1 MTLILKAE
9 LKDNVDSWVVKL
21 NTKVAMKHDL
31 SGGDI
36 CEVFNR
42 DRGSSRFF
50 RVRVDGRIKGDRVL
64 INTESAQLDGA
75 ATNDQL
81 EILKEDPVDAK
92 EVLVRVEMQEAERE
106 DLITAMNDINK
117 NQGEL
122 LHRFFRKK
130 KPVFNQGLKI
140 YWESQSLNL
149 KILRVDPYPFGAYVP
164 GTKVRVALVSPFNG
178 ILMVDT
184 SGSMYS
190 QMITNLPGTMRL
202 SDDPILSELMDDP
215 KFKQLKEVILAIEN
229 DKRVPR
235 LYGALGAVLL
245 YFSEKAERELSE
257 KVGLI
262 SYSNKARIAGY
273 KYGEE
278 NRLWLQVGRGGI
290 MSPDQYKEML
300 VKTLFE
306 TMGQDTRKVTHGYN
320 AFVEA
325 WKLLKLMSREDDRAL
340 PTMIVILSDGEFNGD
355 RGSFAKLE
363 DVQAVSS
370 KVIELVKKG
379 FSGDRKVVINA
390 VYIGDDQSE
399 RGKVAVETLKEITR
413 LTNGELIQPTELM
426 ELAKFYENAARS
438 LVYDL
443 GSREEFDK
451 DEEEED
457 EELEEEE
464 YMEEE
469 EE

>member
-9 LKDNVDSWVVKL
+9 LKDGVDSWVVKL
-21 NTKVAMKHDL
+21 NTKVAMKNDL

-50 RVRVDGRIKGDRVL
+50 RVRVDGRIKGDRAL

-75 ATNDQL
+75 AANDQL
-81 EILKEDPVDAK
+81 EILKEDSVDSR
-92 EVLVRVEMQEAERE
+92 EVLVRVEMEEAERD
-106 DLITAMNDINK
+106 DLINIMNEINE
-117 NQGEL
+117 NRGEI
-122 LHRFFRKK
+122 LHRFFRRK

-140 YWESQSLNL
+140 YWKAKNLNL

-190 QMITNLPGTMRL
+190 QMISNLPGTLRL
-202 SDDPILSELMDDP
+202 SDDPMLSELMEEQ
-215 KFKQLKEVILAIEN
+215 KYKQLKEVILAIEN

-245 YFSEKAERELSE
+245 FFSEKAERELSE

-273 KYGEE
+273 KYGDE
-278 NRLWLQVGRGGI
+278 NRLWLQVGKGGI
-290 MSPDQYKEML
+290 MSPDQYKGML

-306 TMGQDTRKVTHGYN
+306 TMGQDTKKVTHGYN

-355 RGSFAKLE
+355 KGSFARVE
-363 DVQAVSS
+363 DVQAVSN

-379 FSGDRKVVINA
+379 FAGDKKVVINA
-390 VYIGDDQSE
+390 VYIGDDQSPK
-399 RGKVAVETLKEITR
+399 GKVAVDTLKEITR

-443 GSREEFDK
+443 GSREHF
-451 DEEEED
+451 DEEEE
-457 EELEEEE
+457 ELEKEE
-464 YMEEE
+464 YLEED
-469 EE
+469 

>member
-1 MTLILKAE
+1 MTLILNAQ

-21 NTKVAMKHDL
+21 NTKVALKNGL
-31 SGGDI
+31 KGGDI

-42 DRGSSRFF
+42 DRGSSRFM
-50 RVRVDGRIKGDRVL
+50 RVRVDGRIKGDKVL
-64 INTESAQLDGA
+64 INTETAQLDGA
-75 ATNDQL
+75 SANDQL
-81 EILKEDPVDAK
+81 ELIKEDSVDAR
-92 EVLVRVEMQEAERE
+92 EVMVRVEMEEAERE
-106 DLITAMNDINK
+106 ELVRVMNEINRD
-117 NQGEL
+117 QGAL
-122 LHRFFRKK
+122 MHRFFARK

-140 YWESQSLNL
+140 YWNDQNLNL
-149 KILRVDPYPFGAYVP
+149 KILRVDPYPFGGYVP

-184 SGSMYS
+184 SGSMYN
-190 QMITNLPGTMRL
+190 QMISNLPGTLRL
-202 SDDPILSELMDDP
+202 SDDPIMAGLMEDP
-215 KFKQLKEVILAIEN
+215 GYKHLKEVILAIEN
-229 DKRVPR
+229 DKHVPR

-245 YFSEKAERELSE
+245 YFSEKAEREFSE

-273 KYGEE
+273 KFGEE
-278 NRLWLQVGRGGI
+278 NRLWLQVGKGGI
-290 MSPDQYKEML
+290 NNPDQYKEML

-306 TMGQDTRKVTHGYN
+306 TIGEDTKKVTHGYN

-355 RGSFAKLE
+355 RGSFARLE
-363 DVQAVSS
+363 DVQAVSL

-379 FSGDRKVVINA
+379 FADDKRVVINA
-390 VYIGDDQSE
+390 VYIGDDQSP
-399 RGKVAVETLKEITR
+399 RGKIAVDTLRLITR
-413 LTNGELIQPTELM
+413 LTNGELIQPNQLI

-443 GSREEFDK
+443 GTKMDFS
-451 DEEEED
+451 D
-457 EELEEEE
+457 EELAEEEF
-464 YMEEE
+464 MEEE
-469 EE
+469 AEGESPE

>member
-9 LKDNVDSWVVKL
+9 LKDAVDSWVVKL
-21 NTKVAMKHDL
+21 NTKVAMKNDL

-50 RVRVDGRIKGDRVL
+50 RVRVDGRIKGDRAL

-75 ATNDQL
+75 AANDQL
-81 EILKEDPVDAK
+81 EILKEDSVDAR
-92 EVLVRVEMQEAERE
+92 EVLVRVEMEEAERD
-106 DLITAMNDINK
+106 DLINIMNEINE
-117 NQGEL
+117 NQGEI
-122 LHRFFRKK
+122 LHRFFRRK

-140 YWESQSLNL
+140 YWKAKNLNL

-190 QMITNLPGTMRL
+190 QMISNLPGTLRL
-202 SDDPILSELMDDP
+202 SDDPMLSELMGEQ
-215 KFKQLKEVILAIEN
+215 KYKQLKEVILAIEN

-245 YFSEKAERELSE
+245 FFSEKAERELSE

-273 KYGEE
+273 KYGDE

-306 TMGQDTRKVTHGYN
+306 TMGQDTKKVTHGYN

-325 WKLLKLMSREDDRAL
+325 WKLLKLMSREDDLAL

-355 RGSFAKLE
+355 KGSFARVE
-363 DVQAVSS
+363 DVQAVSN

-379 FSGDRKVVINA
+379 FAGDKKVVINA
-390 VYIGDDQSE
+390 VYIGDDQSPK
-399 RGKVAVETLKEITR
+399 GKVAVDTLKEITR

-443 GSREEFDK
+443 GSREDFEG
-451 DEEEED
+451 E

-464 YMEEE
+464 FLDGEDE
-469 EE
+469 